1 MEAQS
6 TLNDYFTVVDD
17 FFRKTFR
24 DDCRLF
30 MAMKSRQYSE
40 SILGVNM
47 FSKDAALM
55 SADVPLAPSPT
66 ANGARD
72 GGDSSGTAAAGAPGA
87 AALEEAP
94 REWVSAPIANFLS
107 ISPRMFLRRD
117 GTAVGKVKVAYEFD
131 LPRVCRLQQALSMNS
146 LGAVTAVGKV
156 KELMEGLTADVRV
169 CVNTIAPASE
179 DVTSGHIHYQRGDK
193 YSSLRY
199 QRNGLGSSD
208 LLVDCGITFFN
219 LLLGAGFERRQL
231 SFLEQREGPG
241 QMDVMY
247 AGAGFTGVS
256 WSLAAKMIRSNDA
269 WSNAHVAILQRLSP
283 SSAVACQYSFDLA
296 EASAKVSF
304 GCTQGIQLRFPTLVQ
319 TRAAPASSN
328 GGATT
333 SAGRLAPPS
342 LSVGDV
348 DTVAL
353 AWTTPVPLVVAAKA
367 ESNGNC
373 SATVRGLFHNSIRW
387 GIVARKNMLD
397 EAATIKY
404 GLTLSMEYES

>member
-47 FSKDAALM
+47 FAKDAALL
-55 SADVPLAPSPT
+55 SADVPVAPP
-66 ANGARD
+66 
-72 GGDSSGTAAAGAPGA
+72 SSAAAGAPGIPA
-87 AALEEAP
+87 SP
-94 REWVSAPIANFLS
+94 SASTANFLS

-117 GTAVGKVKVAYEFD
+117 GTALGKVKMAYAFD
-131 LPRVCRLQQALSMNS
+131 VPRVCRLEQALSLNS
-146 LGAVTAVGKV
+146 QGAVTAVGKV
-156 KELMEGLTADVRV
+156 REIIEGLTAGVRV

-179 DVTSGHIHYQRGDK
+179 DVTSGHIRYQRGDK

-231 SFLEQREGPG
+231 SFLEQRDGPG
-241 QMDVMY
+241 QMDVLY
-247 AGAGFTGVS
+247 AGAGFTGVN
-256 WSLAAKMIRSNDA
+256 WSIAAKMIRASDA
-269 WSNAHVAILQRLSP
+269 WSTAHVAILQRLSP
-283 SSAVACQYSFDLA
+283 TTAVACQYNFDLA
-296 EASAKVSF
+296 ESAAKVSL
-304 GCTQGIQLRFPTLVQ
+304 GCTQGLQLRLPTLVQ
-319 TRAAPASSN
+319 TRGNAAADDRVVP
-328 GGATT
+328 
-333 SAGRLAPPS
+333 
-342 LSVGDV
+342 
-348 DTVAL
+348 
-353 AWTTPVPLVVAAKA
+353 AWTTPVPLVIAAKA
-367 ESNGNC
+367 ESDGGC
-373 SATVRGLFHNSIRW
+373 SATVRGFFNNSIRW
-387 GIVARKNMLD
+387 GVVARTNVLEEK
-397 EAATIKY
+397 AAVQY

>member
-40 SILGVNM
+40 SVLGVNM
-47 FSKDAALM
+47 FRKDAALL
-55 SADVPLAPSPT
+55 SAEVPRATHRAAHSDDKPNAVSD
-66 ANGARD
+66 AAG
-72 GGDSSGTAAAGAPGA
+72 AAAGTPDSPGT
-87 AALEEAP
+87 
-94 REWVSAPIANFLS
+94 SIANFLS

-131 LPRVCRLQQALSMNS
+131 VPRVCRLQQALAMNS

-156 KELMEGLTADVRV
+156 KDVVEGLTAGVRV

-179 DVTSGHIHYQRGDK
+179 DVTSGHVHYQRGDK

-231 SFLEQREGPG
+231 SFLEQREGSG

-247 AGAGFTGVS
+247 AGAGFTGLN
-256 WSLAAKMIRSNDA
+256 WSIAAKMIRSNDA
-269 WSNAHVAILQRLSP
+269 WSNAQVAILQRLSP
-283 SSAVACQYSFDLA
+283 TTAVACQYNFDLA
-296 EASAKVSF
+296 EAAAKVSL
-304 GCTQGIQLRFPTLVQ
+304 GCTQGIQLRLPTLVQ
-319 TRAAPASSN
+319 TRNSSGTSSSHVLGDGVVPSWTAS
-328 GGATT
+328 
-333 SAGRLAPPS
+333 
-342 LSVGDV
+342 
-348 DTVAL
+348 
-353 AWTTPVPLVVAAKA
+353 VPLVVAAKA
-367 ESNGNC
+367 ESDGNC
-373 SATVRGLFHNSIRW
+373 SATVRGLFNKSIRW
-387 GIVARKNMLD
+387 GVVARKNMLD
-397 EAATIKY
+397 EAASTKY

>member
-1 MEAQS
+1 MEAKE

-30 MAMKSRQYSE
+30 MSMKSRQYSE

-47 FSKDAALM
+47 LGKDAALL
-55 SADVPLAPSPT
+55 SADVSSLTPSSPPT
-66 ANGARD
+66 PRRTSPAATA
-72 GGDSSGTAAAGAPGA
+72 SGPSATAAAA
-87 AALEEAP
+87 EERARSEKP
-94 REWVSAPIANFLS
+94 PTPITSFLS
-107 ISPRMFLRRD
+107 ISPRMWLRRD
-117 GTAVGKVKVAYEFD
+117 GSALGKVKVAYEFD
-131 LPRVCRLQQALSMNS
+131 VPRVCRLQQALSMNS

-156 KELMEGLTADVRV
+156 KELIEGLTAGVRV

-231 SFLEQREGPG
+231 SFLEQRDGPG
-241 QMDVMY
+241 QLDVMY
-247 AGAGFTGVS
+247 AGAGFTGVN
-256 WSLAAKMIRSNDA
+256 WSLAAKMIRSSDA

-283 SSAVACQYSFDLA
+283 TTAVACQYNFDLA
-296 EASAKVSF
+296 ESVAKVSL
-304 GCTQGIQLRFPTLVQ
+304 GCMQGIQIRFPTLVQ
-319 TRAAPASSN
+319 TRSGAARTSGLPAEPN
-328 GGATT
+328 A
-333 SAGRLAPPS
+333 
-342 LSVGDV
+342 
-348 DTVAL
+348 VA
-353 AWTTPVPLVVAAKA
+353 ASWTALVPLAVAAKA
-367 ESNGNC
+367 ESDGNC
-373 SATVRGLFHNSIRW
+373 CATARGLFNKSIRW
-387 GIVARKNMLD
+387 GVVARKNMLD
-397 EAATIKY
+397 ESATWKY